1 MVINFN
7 ENFNGNLIANVFPIL
22 RPANE
27 DLKIGEEIIIHY
39 KNEYAGCADI
49 VDGNQLTWSRL
60 NESLSLL
67 ISGKDCISFKSQLKH
82 IYGFGI
88 ERNVPPGFPLFWGL
102 AKWKERHMPVQV
114 KMFNTFYEKA
124 LELQTTI
131 EADEMS
137 QETLFSMGE

>member
-7 ENFNGNLIANVFPIL
+7 ENFNGNLIADVFPIL

-27 DLKIGEEIIIHY
+27 NYKTGEEVIIHY

-49 VDGNQLTWSRL
+49 VEGFDITWSKI
-60 NESLSLL
+60 NDSLSLL
-67 ISGKDCISFKSQLKH
+67 ISGKDSLWFKGQLKSV
-82 IYGFGI
+82 YGFSL
-88 ERNVPPGFPLFWGL
+88 ERNVPPEFPVFWGL

-114 KMFNTFYEKA
+114 KMFNAFYQKA

-131 EADEMS
+131 EVDEMT
-137 QETLFSMGE
+137 QETLFSISE